1 MDDAIKSL
9 QQLIDSGDNTNLELA
24 FILLEKMDGTD
35 LVLPTRQDIATYIS
49 TQTPTLRFAAQLLIE
64 DTPLSRENQMSAIY
78 MLRSITKHNMDITP
92 ALMGN
97 EIPAYLRWMKKL
109 QQLGL
114 KNTQS
119 KEQLGWNFT
128 EGMEHLSTSLIELDT
143 DGNILMDAA
152 WHHLKAVKTLR
163 IRQNKCLTFPNNGA
177 ILNALTLLGV
187 YHSNFNFFQLAAF
200 PQLTKLSI
208 ENNSDELRLDLSGTH
223 RHLTHLSVNHC
234 RGGVR
239 FSTRPAIFNALES
252 ISIEGTALVNFPFL
266 PEQMPKLKEILMNAD
281 SHLLPDMVKFKAKA
295 KKISFN
301 KLR

>member
-1 MDDAIKSL
+1 L
-9 QQLIDSGDNTNLELA
+9 GFGVWGLG
-24 FILLEKMDGTD
+24 FG
-35 LVLPTRQDIATYIS
+35 V
-49 TQTPTLRFAAQLLIE
+49 
-64 DTPLSRENQMSAIY
+64 
-78 MLRSITKHNMDITP
+78 NMEITP

-97 EIPAYLRWMKKL
+97 EVPTYLRWMKKL

-114 KNTQS
+114 KSTQP

-143 DGNILMDAA
+143 DGNVLMDAA
-152 WHHLKAVKTLR
+152 WHHLKAIKTLR
-163 IRQNKCLTFPNNGA
+163 IRQNKCLTFPNSGA
-177 ILNALTLLGV
+177 ILNALTLMEV
-187 YHSNFNFFQLAAF
+187 YHSSFDFFQLAAF
-200 PQLTKLSI
+200 PQLSKLSI

-223 RHLTHLSVNHC
+223 QHLTHLSVNRC
-234 RGGVR
+234 RSGVR

-252 ISIEGTALVNFPFL
+252 ISIEGTKLVNFPFL